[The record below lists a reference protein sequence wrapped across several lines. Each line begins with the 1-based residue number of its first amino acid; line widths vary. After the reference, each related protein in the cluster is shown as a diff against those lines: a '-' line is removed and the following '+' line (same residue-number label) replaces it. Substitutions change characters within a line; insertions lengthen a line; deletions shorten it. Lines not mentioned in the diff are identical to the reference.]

1 MNASLQT
8 RSNPAVRNARSSAA
22 GQPVAHRTRYEV
34 RTDETSGAV
43 VVRGRAS
50 GTGGNTVGRHVG
62 GVGRTGELYGIG
74 HRGNTADSANTLTLR
89 GILPLRVEGKDTP
102 GGAGNGLATFGS
114 GEPDGREAAG
124 ATLLRLTPVADRAG
138 EGVQGGAQ
146 GEHPAV
152 AEDHIAEFTAYV
164 RERRASL
171 YATAYHLTGDRYEAE
186 DLLQSAL
193 FSTYRA
199 WGRITDKAAVGGY
212 LRRTMTNLHIS
223 AWRRRKLAEYPTE
236 ELPETVGDTD
246 AMGGTEL
253 RAVLWQALAKLP
265 ENQRTMLV
273 LRYYEGKTDP
283 EIADV
288 LGISVGTVKS
298 SIWRALRRLRD
309 DEHLNRTGDTAHAF
323 GELVA

>member
-1 MNASLQT
+1 MNATL
-8 RSNPAVRNARSSAA
+8 
-22 GQPVAHRTRYEV
+22 
-34 RTDETSGAV
+34 ET
-43 VVRGRAS
+43 
-50 GTGGNTVGRHVG
+50 
-62 GVGRTGELYGIG
+62 
-74 HRGNTADSANTLTLR
+74 R
-89 GILPLRVEGKDTP
+89 GILDANRPAVHGVRSSQRGRVERGSGTLRVDLCRVS
-102 GGAGNGLATFGS
+102 GGSARVHGGNSGGTFG
-114 GEPDGREAAG
+114 GNAG
-124 ATLLRLTPVADRAG
+124 GNKGTTILRLAPIEQRVPQQG
-138 EGVQGGAQ
+138 QQGGAQ
-146 GEHPAV
+146 GEHSA
-152 AEDHIAEFTAYV
+152 AEVDHLTEFTAYV

-171 YATAYHLTGDRYEAE
+171 YATAYHLTGDRFEAE

-223 AWRRRKLAEYPTE
+223 AWRRRKLNEYPTE

-273 LRYYEGKTDP
+273 LRYYEGRTDP
-283 EIADV
+283 EIADI
-288 LGISVGTVKS
+288 LNISVGTVKS
-298 SIWRALRRLRD
+298 SIWRALRRLRE
-309 DEHLNRTGDTAHAF
+309 DEQLNRTGDTNHAF